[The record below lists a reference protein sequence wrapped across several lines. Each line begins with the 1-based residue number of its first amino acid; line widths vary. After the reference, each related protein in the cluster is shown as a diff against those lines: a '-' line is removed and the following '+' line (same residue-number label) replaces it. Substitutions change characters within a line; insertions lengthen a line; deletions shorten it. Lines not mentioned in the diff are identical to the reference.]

1 MSALRLISH
10 STHLM
15 GADTKV
21 GHMSSPFDDLLKQ
34 IPVGDI
40 AKQVGV
46 DPAVASAAIA
56 QILPTLVGG
65 MAANAQSP
73 KGAES
78 LTKALAAHD
87 GKLDSR
93 KKVTNIDTAEGD
105 KIVSHVF
112 GSKKDDV
119 VKAVSGT
126 KGVSQDIIAKILPI
140 VAPIVLAWL
149 ASKFF
154 GGQKEAGTSKPSSK
168 KNAPAETS
176 GGIGDLLG
184 GLLGGSGGDLLGGLL
199 GGGSG
204 GGGDLLGNVLG
215 GLLGGKK

>member
-1 MSALRLISH
+1 MSRNAQV
-10 STHLM
+10 M

-34 IPVGDI
+34 IPIDDI

-46 DPAVASAAIA
+46 DPSVAHTAIA
-56 QILPTLVGG
+56 QLLPTLVGG
-65 MAANAQSP
+65 MAANVQDP

-78 LTKALAAHD
+78 LTKALSSHK
-87 GKLDSR
+87 GKLDAS
-93 KKVTNIDTAEGD
+93 KKVSKADTADGE

-112 GSKKDDV
+112 GSKKDAV
-119 VKAVSGT
+119 VKAVSGE
-126 KGVSQDIIAKILPI
+126 KGVGQDIIAKILPI

-149 ASKFF
+149 ANQFF
-154 GGQKEAGTSKPSSK
+154 GGDKASTSTQSK
-168 KNAPAETS
+168 KSSAPDNSMA

-184 GLLGGSGGDLLGGLL
+184 GLLGGSSGGGGGGDLLGGLI
-199 GGGSG
+199 
-204 GGGDLLGNVLG
+204 G

>member
-1 MSALRLISH
+1 
-10 STHLM
+10 
-15 GADTKV
+15 
-21 GHMSSPFDDLLKQ
+21 
-34 IPVGDI
+34 
-40 AKQVGV
+40 
-46 DPAVASAAIA
+46 
-56 QILPTLVGG
+56 
-65 MAANAQSP
+65 
-73 KGAES
+73 
-78 LTKALAAHD
+78 
-87 GKLDSR
+87 
-93 KKVTNIDTAEGD
+93 AEGD

-119 VKAVSGT
+119 VKAVSGS

-149 ASKFF
+149 ANKFF
-154 GGQKEAGTSKPSSK
+154 GGQSETTSTKPKSQK
-168 KNAPAETS
+168 KNAPADTS

-204 GGGDLLGNVLG
+204 SGGGGGILGNVLG